1 MVQLTFCGARSNK
14 LRINGTKLISVP
26 LYGRSL
32 ARYLRLIYIEKILW
46 CTFDKYFD
54 EGDDVRKMELF
65 HFKIQEPFLRIAI
78 DFRSLLNTA
87 ASEDVTCE
95 ENVSCYES
103 KMF

>member
-14 LRINGTKLISVP
+14 LRINGTKLIPVL

-32 ARYLRLIYIEKILW
+32 ARYLRLICIEKILR
-46 CTFDKYFD
+46 CTFGKYFD
-54 EGDDVRKMELF
+54 EGDDVCKMELS
-65 HFKIQEPFLRIAI
+65 HFKIQEPFLRVAI

-95 ENVSCYES
+95 ENVSCYRS